1 MSMQPSEK
9 PVDTESQARDR
20 YADLVDK
27 KFRSPLSPSEQAE
40 LSRLRVYLD
49 EVETTFYE
57 PIERKLESALT
68 KLRQRPL
75 KR

>member
-1 MSMQPSEK
+1 MHPSEK
-9 PVDTESQARDR
+9 PVDIESQARDR

-27 KFRSPLSPSEQAE
+27 KFRSSLSESEQAE
-40 LSRLRVYLD
+40 LLRLQVYLD
-49 EVETTFYE
+49 QVEANFYE

>member
-1 MSMQPSEK
+1 MTMQPSEK
-9 PVDTESQARDR
+9 PVDVESQARDR

-27 KFRSPLSPSEQAE
+27 RFRSSLSDTEQAE

-49 EVETTFYE
+49 EAEATFYE

>member
-1 MSMQPSEK
+1 MHPSEK
-9 PVDTESQARDR
+9 PVDVESQARDR

-27 KFRSPLSPSEQAE
+27 KFRSSLSESEQAE
-40 LSRLRVYLD
+40 LSRLRAYLD
-49 EVETTFYE
+49 EVEANFYE